1 MSMEFV
7 IDHRIRDW
15 VFIPI
20 LYVMFMMGLLR
31 MFLSK
36 VMQSKNNTATKALK
50 TLNETRSKTI
60 MTRSQKL
67 QSAYTLLSPRGFFMR
82 RSFFLKKEGTGHLWE
97 REKDAQENPMDAL
110 SKGNPM
116 MNPNNM
122 AGMLKN
128 NLFMTIMTPL
138 QFGFI
143 SYFFTGYIVGKV
155 PFPLT
160 QKFREMLQRG
170 VENNSLDVKYVSAL
184 SLYFL
189 TIFGFNSVYKM
200 ILSND
205 SDDAFDPMSDP
216 SMNPT
221 AMMGPMG
228 GGSPFGQP
236 PDMKKM
242 YATERDNLEVVQH
255 EFKLAKGEEKL

>member
-1 MSMEFV
+1 
-7 IDHRIRDW
+7 
-15 VFIPI
+15 
-20 LYVMFMMGLLR
+20 
-31 MFLSK
+31 
-36 VMQSKNNTATKALK
+36 MQA
-50 TLNETRSKTI
+50 
-60 MTRSQKL
+60 MQ
-67 QSAYTLLSPRGFFMR
+67 
-82 RSFFLKKEGTGHLWE
+82 
-97 REKDAQENPMDAL
+97 
-110 SKGNPM
+110 KGNPM

-122 AGMLKN
+122 ADMLKG
-128 NLFMTIMTPL
+128 NLFMTLVTPL

-160 QKFREMLQRG
+160 QRFREMLQRG
-170 VENNSLDVKYVSAL
+170 VENNALDVKYVSAL

-221 AMMGPMG
+221 AM
-228 GGSPFGQP
+228 
-236 PDMKKM
+236 
-242 YATERDNLEVVQH
+242 
-255 EFKLAKGEEKL
+255 